1 MIIFI
6 EDKPIRIINR
16 AKIGVIH
23 GYDYDAMI
31 DARLERFDIGA
42 LSGHVIILNAD
53 SLIIQKFFELILSSS
68 ILKKD
73 FLSVTFTVENENMIE
88 KQIRGM
94 YKVVKAAGGVVF
106 NEENKILMIFRLK
119 RWDLPK
125 GKCDDG
131 EKSKVTAVR
140 EVNEECNI
148 NVLLGDKLCTTWH
161 TYEQDGKPILKR
173 TKWYKMTCVDDS
185 KMKPQK
191 EENIEDIRWMDEKE
205 LQKAL
210 VNSYSSIRFVIDSL
224 KK

>member
-1 MIIFI
+1 
-6 EDKPIRIINR
+6 
-16 AKIGVIH
+16 
-23 GYDYDAMI
+23 
-31 DARLERFDIGA
+31 
-42 LSGHVIILNAD
+42 
-53 SLIIQKFFELILSSS
+53 
-68 ILKKD
+68 
-73 FLSVTFTVENENMIE
+73 
-88 KQIRGM
+88 
-94 YKVVKAAGGVVF
+94 
-106 NEENKILMIFRLK
+106 
-119 RWDLPK
+119 LPK